1 MIKKLNLHLKF
12 YITAQIM
19 RINQRYAQALKVI
32 SKLNAFSIQSCK
44 NNCHQVSAKKKI
56 SRSIIFTNV
65 LKRKKP
71 RIIKFQAHLAIIQIH
86 KEMMKIKNFRNL

>member
-32 SKLNAFSIQSCK
+32 SKLNAFSKQSCK

-56 SRSIIFTNV
+56 SRSIIFTNGV
-65 LKRKKP
+65 ERKKLKT
-71 RIIKFQAHLAIIQIH
+71 IKFQALLEIIQIH
-86 KEMMKIKNFRNL
+86 KEMMKIKNARNL